1 MITPNL
7 AQVRPLLDRARSA
20 ARAAAS
26 SPRND
31 LVKTCRVYPTH
42 WLISTQA
49 ATIPRPRPLHRHDAL
64 PGHVRHLQRHRVI
77 GIATLTRTA
86 AGVLDDEVDWAAGW
100 ISHLILVCA
109 LVADRDRVER
119 RLEHLL
125 LLLHL
130 YLSGH
135 DSRTLDQPL
144 RRRKLRTRRN
154 APGTRRDV

>member
-1 MITPNL
+1 MMYH
-7 AQVRPLLDRARSA
+7 LDGRRRRQS
-20 ARAAAS
+20 
-26 SPRND
+26 
-31 LVKTCRVYPTH
+31 LVYFGNSQPWLIRECRV
-42 WLISTQA
+42 
-49 ATIPRPRPLHRHDAL
+49 
-64 PGHVRHLQRHRVI
+64 
-77 GIATLTRTA
+77 
-86 AGVLDDEVDWAAGW
+86 
-100 ISHLILVCA
+100 
-109 LVADRDRVER
+109 VADRDRVER